1 MELMP
6 NYGARVTPLSMDEFE
21 ELYALRGGIEGLA
34 ARVAV
39 KSLTVDQLTE
49 LKAKYCRL
57 EQLAVE
63 GDISV
68 YLREEWLF
76 RLYLYEASG
85 RESLV
90 NHIKSLRERAE
101 RYLRLAYDA
110 EGRVGE
116 SLGFHLRLLKA
127 CERGNSEEAEQIV
140 QAALRWTLEKA
151 GPIIAEGIEKNE

>member
-6 NYGARVTPLSMDEFE
+6 NYGARVSPLSMDEFE

-39 KSLTVDQLTE
+39 KSLTVEQLTE
-49 LKAKYCRL
+49 LKNKYSQL

-63 GDISV
+63 GDLSV

-76 RLYLYEASG
+76 RLCLYEASG

-101 RYLRLAYDA
+101 RYLRLAYGA

-116 SLGFHLRLLKA
+116 SLDFHLRLLRA
-127 CERGNSEEAEQIV
+127 CERGDSEEAEKIV

-151 GPIIAEGIEKNE
+151 GPIIAEGIEKSE